1 MRATPRPTVELGASP
16 VQLLEAGSSHT
27 DWSMIAE
34 AGQLDEEAAAA
45 ALDQLVRR
53 YWPAVY
59 AYIRRSGRN
68 VHEAADLTQG
78 FVCDVMIARRLCA
91 AADPDRGRFRTL
103 LLSSLRH
110 YLQQERRR
118 ENRRRRGGELARPLK
133 LTKAEIESIEDPSHE
148 TPEAAFCYQWSAVL
162 VRRVLHTV
170 REGCRANGLDSH
182 WAVFEQRMV
191 RPMLFAQEPTPYA
204 KLVVQLGLKD
214 ASQAANMM
222 VTVKRRFVAT
232 MYIEVGR
239 TVVDPAQIDD
249 ELRQLL
255 RDLERPV

>member
-1 MRATPRPTVELGASP
+1 M
-16 VQLLEAGSSHT
+16 QLLEAGSSHT

-45 ALDQLVRR
+45 ALDQMVRR
-53 YWPAVY
+53 YWSAVY
-59 AYIRRSGRN
+59 AFIRRSGHD

-103 LLSSLRH
+103 LLTSLRN

-118 ENRRRRGGELARPLK
+118 QDRRRRGGELARPLK
-133 LTKAEIESIEDPSHE
+133 LTAAEIESVEDPSHD

-162 VRRVLHTV
+162 VRRVIDVV
-170 REGCRANGLDSH
+170 RGGCASDGLDSH
-182 WAVFEQRMV
+182 WTVFEQRIV
-191 RPMLFAQEPTPYA
+191 RPMLFAQEPTAYA
-204 KLVVQLGLKD
+204 KLVAQLGLKD
-214 ASQAANMM
+214 TSQAANMM
-222 VTVKRRFVAT
+222 VTVKRRFVAA

-255 RDLERPV
+255 RDLERPT